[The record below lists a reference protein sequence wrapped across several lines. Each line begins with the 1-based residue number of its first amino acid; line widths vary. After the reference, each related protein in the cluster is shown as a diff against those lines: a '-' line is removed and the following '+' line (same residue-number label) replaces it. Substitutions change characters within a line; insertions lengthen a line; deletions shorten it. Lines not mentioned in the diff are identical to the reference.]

1 MRILVA
7 EDDTHVASYIQK
19 RFQAENFAVDV
30 ASGGLEA
37 QKVAVENEYDLL
49 IIDVGLPGAD
59 GLQAVRSVRV
69 NKPLVPIIILSGYDT
84 IADRVRGLDAGA
96 DDYLTK
102 PFAFAE
108 LSARVRALLRR
119 AERPNGSVLRV
130 HDLEVDPGTR
140 VVTRAGKRIDLSARE
155 YLLLTYLIKNAG
167 RVVTRSMIMEHVWT
181 LAYDT
186 STNVVDVY
194 INYLRSKID
203 KGCEHKLIRTIRGVG
218 YQIERR
224 LSRQETG
231 DCEPPMALAGAE
243 QSSAIHQPGPRGQH
257 RPNTQ
262 PCPPRGGISTPD
274 DARSAHNHSS

>member
-1 MRILVA
+1 MRILIA
-7 EDDTHVASYIQK
+7 EDDTHVAGYIQK
-19 RFQAENFAVDV
+19 RLQAEHFAADV
-30 ASGGLEA
+30 VSGGLEA
-37 QKVAVENEYDLL
+37 QKVALENDYDLL

-69 NKPLVPIIILSGYDT
+69 SKPLVPIIILSGYDT
-84 IADRVRGLDAGA
+84 VGDRVRGLDAGA

-119 AERPNGSVLRV
+119 VERPNDFVLRV
-130 HDLEVDPGTR
+130 HDLEVNLGTR
-140 VVTRAGKRIDLSARE
+140 GVTRAGKRIDLSARE
-155 YLLLTYLIKNAG
+155 YLLLTYLLKNAG

-203 KGCEHKLIRTIRGVG
+203 KGFKHRLIRTIRGVG

-224 LSRQETG
+224 VSSRQEPG
-231 DCEPPMALAGAE
+231 DFEL
-243 QSSAIHQPGPRGQH
+243 SAK
-257 RPNTQ
+257 
-262 PCPPRGGISTPD
+262 
-274 DARSAHNHSS
+274 

>member
-1 MRILVA
+1 MRILIA
-7 EDDTHVASYIQK
+7 EDDTHVARYIQK
-19 RFQAENFAVDV
+19 RLQAEHFAVDV
-30 ASGGLEA
+30 VSEGLET
-37 QKVAVENEYDLL
+37 QKVALENNYDLL
-49 IIDVGLPGAD
+49 IIDIALPGVD

-84 IADRVRGLDAGA
+84 VEDRVRGLDAGA

-102 PFAFAE
+102 PFAFGE

-119 AERPNGSVLRV
+119 VERPKDSVLRI
-130 HDLEVDPGTR
+130 HDLEVDLGTR
-140 VVTRAGKRIDLSARE
+140 VVTREGRRIDLSARE
-155 YLLLTYLIKNAG
+155 YLLLTYLLKNAG

-203 KGCEHKLIRTIRGVG
+203 KGFEHKLIRTIRGVG

-224 LSRQETG
+224 ARRQETS
-231 DCEPPMALAGAE
+231 DSEPSVA
-243 QSSAIHQPGPRGQH
+243 
-257 RPNTQ
+257 
-262 PCPPRGGISTPD
+262 
-274 DARSAHNHSS
+274 